1 MNQPR
6 QGVILLDVSPGEA
19 EVFDVSFLER
29 MGHPVLVCHGPGTK
43 PCPLLGGEGCSK
55 FDAAHGIVFQLDLDH
70 PHHPHHRDILMRY
83 RAVARPDL
91 PIRMVVAPGQAGRFS
106 ELMNDVEVWTHEPTA
121 AELDG
126 FAARV
131 EAADREAEQDV

>member
-6 QGVILLDVSPGEA
+6 ESVILLDVSPGEA
-19 EVFDVSFLER
+19 EAFDVSFLER
-29 MGHPVLVCHGPGTK
+29 TGHPVLVCHGPGTSV
-43 PCPLLGGEGCSK
+43 CPLLGGEGCSK
-55 FDAAHGIVFQLDLDH
+55 FEAAHGIVFQLDLDR
-70 PHHPHHRDILMRY
+70 PQHRDIITRY

-91 PIRMVVAPGQAGRFS
+91 PIRVVVGPGQEDRYRELLS
-106 ELMNDVEVWTHEPTA
+106 EFEVWTHEPTV

-131 EAADREAEQDV
+131 DAADRDAEQEL